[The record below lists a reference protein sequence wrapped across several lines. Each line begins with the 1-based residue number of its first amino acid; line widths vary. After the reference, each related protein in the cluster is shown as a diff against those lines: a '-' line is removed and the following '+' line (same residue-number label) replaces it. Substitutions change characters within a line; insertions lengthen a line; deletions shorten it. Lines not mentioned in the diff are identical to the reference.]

1 MSKFPRRRFSSAS
14 FRGAAFASLLV
25 ASLLG
30 LAGCSGGANPFCCD
44 SKEKERLDNLERAQ
58 SADENAE
65 DDASAKED
73 AQNSDDETQEKKKDR
88 TFAGLGGTD
97 GSGDA
102 PTLAASETPAQQ
114 VPVTASTGAVA
125 PNALPETTST
135 PDSASPADETPSDA
149 SALLPAPELA
159 SATPTEPSAEPTP
172 APAPVSEESSADET
186 SATNAES
193 ADDAENNAENDAE
206 NNAKP
211 VDAPSVPAP
220 SPEQETE
227 NAQDKTSDAP
237 ETPQPVARAAR
248 RNGPQR
254 AVSSR
259 VAQRATPQTVAVPET
274 RGAATV
280 ATLSADSNAAPS
292 STYVVKVRAQ
302 TTVPASGASIADA
315 SRPEILPSLGAQRPT
330 SVVKIRK
337 RTIIP

>member
-1 MSKFPRRRFSSAS
+1 MLKFSRRRFSPAF
-14 FRGAAFASLLV
+14 FRGATLASLLA
-25 ASLLG
+25 ASLVG
-30 LAGCSGGANPFCCD
+30 FVGCSGGANPFCCD

-73 AQNSDDETQEKKKDR
+73 AQNSDDETQEKKKDT

-102 PTLAASETPAQQ
+102 PTLAASAPPAQQ

-135 PDSASPADETPSDA
+135 PDSVSPADETPSDA

-193 ADDAENNAENDAE
+193 ADDAEND
-206 NNAKP
+206 AKP

-227 NAQDKTSDAP
+227 NAQEKTSDAP

>member
-14 FRGAAFASLLV
+14 FRGAALASLLV

-58 SADENAE
+58 SADENA
-65 DDASAKED
+65 DDAPDKED
-73 AQNSDDETQEKKKDR
+73 AQDSDGETQEKKKDT
-88 TFAGLGGTD
+88 TFAGLGQTD

-102 PTLAASETPAQQ
+102 PTLAASAPPAQQ
-114 VPVTASTGAVA
+114 VPVTASTGTVA
-125 PNALPETTST
+125 PNAPPETAST
-135 PDSASPADETPSDA
+135 PDSASPAAETPSDA

-159 SATPTEPSAEPTP
+159 SATPTEPTP
-172 APAPVSEESSADET
+172 APDAVSEASSADET

-193 ADDAENNAENDAE
+193 ADDAENDAQT
-206 NNAKP
+206 

-220 SPEQETE
+220 SPEQEPE
-227 NAQDKTSDAP
+227 NAREKTSEAP
-237 ETPQPVARAAR
+237 ETPQPVARSAR

-280 ATLSADSNAAPS
+280 ATFSVGSGVAPS
-292 STYVVKVRAQ
+292 LTNVVKVRAQ
-302 TTVPASGASIADA
+302 TLVPANGSPIAAA
-315 SRPEILPSLGAQRPT
+315 SRPEILPSLGAPT
-330 SVVKIRK
+330 SENVVKIRK